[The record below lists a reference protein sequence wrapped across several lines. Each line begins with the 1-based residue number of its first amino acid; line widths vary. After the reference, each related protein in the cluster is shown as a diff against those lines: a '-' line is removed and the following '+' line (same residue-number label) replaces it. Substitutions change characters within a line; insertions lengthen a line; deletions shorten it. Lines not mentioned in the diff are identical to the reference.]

1 MIDREGRVIFGS
13 LLLVV
18 LALAGSIVVDR
29 QFGVAIRDR
38 PLLAFLLFAGVA
50 VALPQLYLAVTDDDE
65 DRSRSRLRF
74 AAVAMA
80 TFAIAFAADA
90 DGGRHLLIAL
100 IGISSIVA
108 LVCYEVLTDYR
119 TTSDESVTRVS

>member
-18 LALAGSIVVDR
+18 LALAGSLVADR

-50 VALPQLYLAVTDDDE
+50 VALPQLYLAVTDDDA
-65 DRSRSRLRF
+65 DRSRSRIRV
-74 AAVAMA
+74 AAVATA

-100 IGISSIVA
+100 IGTGSIVA
-108 LVCYEVLTDYR
+108 LVCYEILLEYR
-119 TTSDESVTRVS
+119 TASDESVTTVS